1 MWEGV
6 TTEKDK
12 RLRLTLTEYTEQ
24 GTIKTKQE
32 T

>member
-6 TTEKDK
+6 TAEKDK
-12 RLRLTLTEYTEQ
+12 RLTLTEYTEQ